1 MYCMDYI
8 PLTEIN
14 GTRYFFDYSSLF
26 RSFFPFNTK
35 EIDIYTERYTR
46 HYRAER
52 HRQSFSQ
59 FHHTDNLSKT
69 VKFTFSMIFFLY
81 FYIKKKKSRFIYEK
95 KKNHLS

>member
-1 MYCMDYI
+1 MYCIDYI
-8 PLTEIN
+8 PLAEIN

-69 VKFTFSMIFFLY
+69 VKFTFSMIFFCISILKRRKVDL
-81 FYIKKKKSRFIYEK
+81 FMQK